1 MKKFSRIINKEKDS
15 LISIGIILFLFVAG
29 INFVLIFF
37 LNILIIL
44 SLKSTKD
51 ISKYSFKIG
60 LYLIIVASYC
70 LIVVRDMG
78 LAKDMIMFS
87 YLFFGSSLFAYLT
100 DPYFKKNDSE
110 TENFKVREQ
119 VGNFY
124 RIYRITLFPILV
136 IAMVVILVLYASLP
150 LQGIVEQ
157 IFSKPT
163 TRAVE
168 IKPSTS
174 GKFRIKINL
183 NLADENLKKEIMDK
197 IDLDKFSVVLENSED
212 AGECKIIHRFSSNET
227 PEELAAL
234 FKISDINQDAGIDEH
249 AIININE
256 GCSSVGAAEIGA
268 RITKKTEESVRFNI
282 KIKIENMSDIAGL
295 AASFQDKLLAE
306 DFEDVDT
313 GNSIGE
319 SAKSNILYYE
329 KDFEK
334 EALFIKEKLKP
345 TSLEIIENIPSGNN
359 YNILI
364 RLINE

>member
-1 MKKFSRIINKEKDS
+1 MKKFSRI
-15 LISIGIILFLFVAG
+15 
-29 INFVLIFF
+29 
-37 LNILIIL
+37 
-44 SLKSTKD
+44 KSAKD

-87 YLFFGSSLFAYLT
+87 YLFFGSSFFAYLT
-100 DPYFKKNDSE
+100 DLYFKKNDSE
-110 TENFKVREQ
+110 TESFKAREQ

-157 IFSKPT
+157 IFSKPN
-163 TRAVE
+163 RAVE
-168 IKPSTS
+168 IKPSTP

-183 NLADENLKKEIMDK
+183 SLADENLKKEIMDK

-227 PEELAAL
+227 PEELATL
-234 FKISDINQDAGIDEH
+234 FKISDINQDTGIDEH

-256 GCSSVGAAEIGA
+256 GCSPVGAAEIGE

-306 DFEDVDT
+306 DFEDVDI
-313 GNSIGE
+313 GNGIDE

-345 TSLEIIENIPSGNN
+345 ISLEIIENIPSGNN